1 MGSQGISLSICVQ
14 AAARADSSRCL
25 GGNNNSLIAQ
35 SDYITARHGEDSEW
49 IFGFIAIFGTT
60 LQEEKKQKLMTR
72 RLTNKIEICLM
83 VSPLCLGDAAY

>member
-14 AAARADSSRCL
+14 AAAGADSSRCL

-49 IFGFIAIFGTT
+49 IFGFIAIFGTM
-60 LQEEKKQKLMTR
+60 LQEKKTKKT
-72 RLTNKIEICLM
+72 TTDDTVPDK
-83 VSPLCLGDAAY
+83 